1 MSCVVTITGSK
12 QGKFKGESVNANE
25 KDSIPVLAYGYE
37 VVFPRDP
44 VTGQPTGK
52 RQHRPVTFVKAWGA
66 ATPQI
71 FQALVTNEVLTT
83 VVFDFTRVNPQGKA
97 FAFERVTLTNA
108 SISGQRQY
116 TETTA
121 TGVINELEQV
131 SLTFQKITLQNNDG
145 NTSASDDWRAPTA

>member
-1 MSCVVTITGSK
+1 
-12 QGKFKGESVNANE
+12 
-25 KDSIPVLAYGYE
+25 
-37 VVFPRDP
+37 
-44 VTGQPTGK
+44 
-52 RQHRPVTFVKAWGA
+52 VTFVKCGA

-71 FQALVTNEVLTT
+71 FQALVTNEADHGGLRPARQSAGQGV
-83 VVFDFTRVNPQGKA
+83 RVWEGHA
-97 FAFERVTLTNA
+97 DECLD
-108 SISGQRQY
+108 QRPEAY